1 MPRMYLIRD
10 YEEERRARVRA
21 LEFRLV
27 GLVVLVLGSAS
38 VGSLIGSLTVL
49 YHAISSVNI
58 ALG

>member
-1 MPRMYLIRD
+1 MPRMYMISD

-38 VGSLIGSLTVL
+38 IGSLIGSLSVL
-49 YHAISSVNI
+49 YQTISAVSI

>member
-1 MPRMYLIRD
+1 MPQMYLIRD
-10 YEEERRARVRA
+10 YEEGRRARVRT

-38 VGSLIGSLTVL
+38 LGSLIGSLSVL
-49 YHAISSVNI
+49 YQTISAVSI